1 MKAEIYSWI
10 KNLAVF
16 YILLT
21 TVVHLVPDKKYERYV
36 RLFMGLLLIF
46 MLITPVF
53 ALLGKG
59 EKLLADFQLY
69 YEEETAVMK
78 EKELSNLQEIYL
90 KKGWQ
95 WEIEEKIRDSLKE
108 KGIYPGEVE
117 VDIEEEEAR
126 AVLYMEE
133 LPGESEK
140 GRIESGMEVCGFKK
154 GTFEIRTFEHEPA
167 AVGGSASY
175 GTSAGGGSSSG
186 IS

>member
-1 MKAEIYSWI
+1 
-10 KNLAVF
+10 
-16 YILLT
+16 
-21 TVVHLVPDKKYERYV
+21 
-36 RLFMGLLLIF
+36 
-46 MLITPVF
+46 
-53 ALLGKG
+53 
-59 EKLLADFQLY
+59 
-69 YEEETAVMK
+69 MK

-167 AVGGSASY
+167 AVGGSASS